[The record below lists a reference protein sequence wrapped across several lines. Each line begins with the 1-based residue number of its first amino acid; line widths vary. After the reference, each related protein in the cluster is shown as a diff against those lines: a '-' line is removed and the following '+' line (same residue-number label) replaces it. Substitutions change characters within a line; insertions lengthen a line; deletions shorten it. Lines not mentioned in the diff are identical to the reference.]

1 MKTLDTFSPYKYI
14 NHLDRFIDLAE
25 GKDIIP
31 VMVELDLVNF
41 CNHNCIWYIDLYYN
55 EIICY
60 LKLSHKPHGDFI

>member
-1 MKTLDTFSPYKYI
+1 MKTLDVFSPYKYI

-41 CNHNCIWYIDLYYN
+41 VTITVSGALTF
-55 EIICY
+55 IIM
-60 LKLSHKPHGDFI
+60 KLSVI

>member
-41 CNHNCIWYIDLYYN
+41 VTITVSGALTF
-55 EIICY
+55 IIM
-60 LKLSHKPHGDFI
+60 KLSVI